1 MRLST
6 WRYAFRD
13 AAGSF
18 RTNRFSALSAIAT
31 VSVSLL
37 MLALFLVVAV
47 NLDAMATSLENQV
60 EIKAW
65 LDPAL
70 KDAADISR
78 LSDDIRAFPGVLSL
92 TYVSADEAMQRLKDR
107 LGNQQALEYV
117 GANNPLRASFEV
129 KTQRPDDVAPVAQ
142 AIGGKPGV
150 QKVDYKSDIVEKL
163 FRITR
168 ALRVFSLALVIALA
182 LATTFIISNTIR
194 LTVFA
199 RRREI
204 NIMKLVGATDAYI
217 RRPFVLEGMCFGL
230 VGSLVAAALSSWI
243 YTGFLRF
250 ASANLPFFEI
260 VPGAPLLR
268 NLTLTLLGLGAVL
281 GALGSAVSVRRFLR
295 V

>member
-18 RTNRFSALSAIAT
+18 RINRFSSLSAIAT

-37 MLALFLVVAV
+37 MLALFLVVAI
-47 NLDAMATSLENQV
+47 NLDAMATSLEDQV

-70 KDAADISR
+70 KEDEIGR
-78 LSDDIRAFPGVLSL
+78 LSDEIKAFTGVKSL
-92 TYVSADEAMQRLKDR
+92 TYVSNTEAMQRLAER

-117 GANNPLRASFEV
+117 GTNPLRPSFEV
-129 KTQRPDDVAPVAQ
+129 KTQRPDDVAAVAE
-142 AIGGKPGV
+142 AISSKPGV
-150 QKVDYKSDIVEKL
+150 QKVDYKSDTVEKL
-163 FRITR
+163 FQITR
-168 ALRVFSLALVIALA
+168 GLRVFSLVLVLALA
-182 LATTFIISNTIR
+182 AATTFIISNTIR

-204 NIMKLVGATDAYI
+204 GIMKLVGATDAYI
-217 RRPFVLEGMCFGL
+217 RRPFVLEGMFFGL
-230 VGSLVAAALSSWI
+230 IGSVIAAALSSWI
-243 YTGFLRF
+243 YAGFLRF
-250 ASANLPFFEI
+250 AAANLPFFEI
-260 VPGAPLLR
+260 VPGSPLLF
-268 NLTLTLLGLGAVL
+268 NLTLTLMGLGVVL

>member
-18 RTNRFSALSAIAT
+18 RTNRFSSLSAIAT

-37 MLALFLVVAV
+37 MLALFLVVAI
-47 NLDAMATSLENQV
+47 NLDSMATSLENQV

-70 KDAADISR
+70 KDEDISR
-78 LSDDIRAFPGVLSL
+78 MSDEIKSFTGVKSVI
-92 TYVSADEAMQRLKDR
+92 YVSNTEAMQRLADR

-117 GANNPLRASFEV
+117 GTNPLRPSFEV
-129 KTQRPDDVAPVAQ
+129 KTQRPDDVAPVAE
-142 AIGGKPGV
+142 AVTSKPGV
-150 QKVDYKSDIVEKL
+150 QKVDYKSDTVDKL

-168 ALRVFSLALVIALA
+168 GLRVFSLALVLA
-182 LATTFIISNTIR
+182 LAAATTFVISNTIR

-204 NIMKLVGATDAYI
+204 GIMKLVGATDSYI
-217 RRPFVLEGMCFGL
+217 RRPFVLEGMFFGL
-230 VGSLVAAALSSWI
+230 IGSLFASALSSWI
-243 YTGFLRF
+243 YAGFLRF

-260 VPGAPLLR
+260 VPGSPLLR
-268 NLTLTLLGLGAVL
+268 NLTLTLMGLGVVL